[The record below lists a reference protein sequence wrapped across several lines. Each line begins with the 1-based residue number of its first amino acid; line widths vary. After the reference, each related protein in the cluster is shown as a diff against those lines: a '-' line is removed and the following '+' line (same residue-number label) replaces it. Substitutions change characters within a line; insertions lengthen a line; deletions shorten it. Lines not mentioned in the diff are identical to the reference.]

1 MKNLDTIIKNNLRS
15 FESSILENKELF
27 TEVESVTNFSQIP
40 GIDCD
45 KDGRRCYFKFSEL
58 GKIMFVPQY
67 TTLYYFNKRPKTSEV
82 LDVENLEKDEFGYY
96 QEIFVPNY
104 GERVKRYFPIEEW
117 EDLNFFLTENIPFAI
132 RTRDGDTYRVFTLI
146 LALVD
151 PVSSVYD
158 VRKEK
163 TDPPYKISNPNR
175 GWVISGGVA
184 VTNQPTDSGTGYYSW
199 DGIKYI
205 PYNVT
210 GPTDRYDPST
220 WVGDDTTELVKFWND
235 GAGIVTQIAVSI
247 VVTVLLRRPIAIS
260 LVRSGPI
267 SIEML
272 QGRLM
277 VATMLTEALV
287 NVPVA
292 YSYFQNP
299 GDDYDMAGWIS
310 LMFCFLP
317 LAQGALF
324 KNIIGDFSVKAAE
337 SLARKIL
344 TQRLGKAVT
353 KEQFETLYAKTTLEE
368 KVLIGRFFKKLP
380 DALNNAGTSK
390 QLADEIGK
398 ILDDVYV
405 KNKTKLLN
413 DAKFLKAYKYLVD
426 NVAMSPGF
434 WTSIGVD
441 FSSTYYFA
449 KGMEKIL
456 TMYLGGKKV
465 EGKPQLDLTQRG
477 KDLLKNNVEKI
488 KKEIEKL
495 PPFFRLTLQKWNS
508 DPKKLEQVLSI
519 EDCQKMVNA
528 GILSDKF
535 KGELYNQSLDDFH
548 KEWKPQNC
556 EDFWDKNPDGS
567 YKMRTQKDGKQVREF
582 NEKMNVTQLVNLLQA
597 FQLYK
602 ERIDLLRKEN
612 KEILN
617 LYIKC
622 LPKGGYDEQVAIFKG
637 TYKPPSTNAQT
648 QTPDNYQPIENIPKD
663 VDGKWIKFDNDEQEL
678 KFRLEN
684 TNAINQNGTPIYEFG
699 ERTVNGIRVKYY
711 KKITPKT
718 TENKFDAIKNQNLKS
733 TGLKPSSYW
742 ENTVKQ

>member
-15 FESSILENKELF
+15 FESFILENKELF
-27 TEVESVTNFSQIP
+27 TEAESVTNFSQIP

-117 EDLNFFLTENIPFAI
+117 EDLNFFLRENIPFAI
-132 RTRDGDTYRVFTLI
+132 KTRDGDKYRVFTLI

-158 VRKEK
+158 VRKEE
-163 TDPPYKISNPNR
+163 TDPPYTSSNPNR

-220 WVGDDTTELVKFWND
+220 WVGDDTTELVKFWNES
-235 GAGIVTQIAVSI
+235 AGIVTQIAVSI
-247 VVTVLLRRPIAIS
+247 VVTVLLRTPIAIS
-260 LVRSGPI
+260 LVGRAPL
-267 SIEML
+267 SIPMI

-287 NVPVA
+287 NVPVGISFFA
-292 YSYFQNP
+292 NP
-299 GDDYDMAGWIS
+299 GSEYDTAGWIS

-317 LAQGALF
+317 LAQGTLL
-324 KNIIGDFSVKAAE
+324 KNLIGDFSQKTAE
-337 SLARKIL
+337 SLAQKIL
-344 TQRLGKAVT
+344 TQRLGEVVT
-353 KEQFETLYAKTTLEE
+353 KEQFETLYAKSTLDE
-368 KVLIGRFFKKLP
+368 KVLIARFFKKLP
-380 DALNNAGTSK
+380 DALKNGGLDK
-390 QLADEIGK
+390 QLADEIAK
-398 ILDDVYV
+398 KLDDVYV
-405 KNKTKLLN
+405 KNKTNLLN
-413 DAKFLKAYKYLVD
+413 NAKFLKAYQYLVD

-441 FSSTYYFA
+441 FTSTYYFA
-449 KGMEKIL
+449 KGMQKIL
-456 TMYLGGKKV
+456 AMYLEGKKV
-465 EGKPQLDLTQRG
+465 EGKTQLDLTQKG

-488 KKEIEKL
+488 QKEIEKL
-495 PPFFRLTLQKWNS
+495 PPFFKLTLVKWNN
-508 DPKKLEQVLSI
+508 DPKKLEQSLSI

-528 GILSDKF
+528 GILTDEF
-535 KGELYNQSLDDFH
+535 KEALYNQSLDDFH
-548 KEWKPQNC
+548 EDWKPQNC

-567 YKMRTQKDGKQVREF
+567 YKMKTKDGKQVRDF
-582 NEKMNVTQLVNLLQA
+582 NEKIDVPQLMNLILA
-597 FQLYK
+597 FQLHK
-602 ERIDLLRKEN
+602 DKIDLLRKEN
-612 KEILN
+612 KKILD

-622 LPKGGYDEQVAIFKG
+622 LPEGGYFEQVAVFKG
-637 TYKPPSTNAQT
+637 TWRPSSTNAQT
-648 QTPDNYQPIENIPKD
+648 PPPDNYQPIENIPKV

-711 KKITPKT
+711 KNITPKT
-718 TENKFDAIKNQNLKS
+718 TENKFDAIRNQNLKS
-733 TGLKPSSYW
+733 TGLEPSSYW